1 MNLVN
6 IVYLGSLLSKKIV
19 KDDTMSRTD
28 VCKFC
33 SSCKERTAFFSRS
46 YSGERLCKKCFVDS
60 IESKVKNTINKYK
73 MFRFD
78 DKIAVALSG
87 GKDSLNLLHILAKTE
102 KNQQRASITA
112 IIIDEGIQN
121 YRDEALEIAVSN
133 CKQLG
138 VQFKIVSFKD
148 LYGLT
153 LDEIISKRKKND
165 RPSSCAFCG
174 VLRRKAINYAARSV
188 DADKIATGHTL
199 DDEVQTILLNIFHGD
214 ASRLIKGRP
223 VSAAVHPCFV
233 QKVKPLCEI
242 LEKESTLYAYIK
254 NIQFQNTPCP
264 YASEAMR
271 NDVRSMLNFMEQK
284 HAGIKFTVFKTIEKI
299 RPTLYKMDK
308 KNQFRNCYKCGEP
321 SSSDLCKA
329 CEMLNQVG

>member
-1 MNLVN
+1 
-6 IVYLGSLLSKKIV
+6 
-19 KDDTMSRTD
+19 MSRTD
-28 VCKFC
+28 ARKLCT
-33 SSCKERTAFFSRS
+33 SCKKRAAFFSRS

-78 DKIAVALSG
+78 DKIAIALSG
-87 GKDSLNLLHILAKTE
+87 GKDSLSLLHILAKTE
-102 KNQQRASITA
+102 KNQQRSSIIA
-112 IIIDEGIQN
+112 VIIDEGIQN
-121 YRDEALEIAVSN
+121 YRDEALKIAISN

-138 VQFKIVSFKD
+138 VEFKIVSFKD

-153 LDEIISKRKKND
+153 LDEIISRRKKNN
-165 RPSSCAFCG
+165 RQSSCAFCG
-174 VLRRKAINYAARSV
+174 VLRRKAINYAARLV
-188 DADKIATGHTL
+188 DADKVATGHTL

-214 ASRLIKGRP
+214 SSRLIKSRP
-223 VSAAVHPCFV
+223 ISDVVHSCFI

-242 LEKESTLYAYIK
+242 LEKESTLYAYVK

-284 HAGIKFTVFKTIEKI
+284 HAGTKFTVFKTIEKI

-308 KNQFRNCYKCGEP
+308 KNHFRNCCKCGEP
-321 SSSDLCKA
+321 SSSNLCKA
-329 CEMLNQVG
+329 CEMLNQVR